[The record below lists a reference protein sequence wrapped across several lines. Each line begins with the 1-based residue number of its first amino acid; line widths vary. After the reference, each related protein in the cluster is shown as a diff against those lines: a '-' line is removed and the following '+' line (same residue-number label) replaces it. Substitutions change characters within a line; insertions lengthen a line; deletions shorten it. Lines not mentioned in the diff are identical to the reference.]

1 MKQKGSDIKH
11 VKIHGNHEV
20 GEGGEREE
28 YFDTDIINKV
38 IKQLKALG
46 IDASISDAMDVND
59 RQYYS
64 YYFTSM
70 PRVVTSIG
78 YIKVE
83 GMNFDYIQILA
94 RG

>member
-1 MKQKGSDIKH
+1 MHEKH
-11 VKIHGNHEV
+11 TPDEEEEV
-20 GEGGEREE
+20 EKKEE
-28 YFDTDIINKV
+28 YIDTDVISKI
-38 IKQLKALG
+38 IKQLKGLG
-46 IDASISDAMDVND
+46 INASIADAAEVND
-59 RQYYS
+59 DSYYS

>member
-1 MKQKGSDIKH
+1 MKQKGNDIEH
-11 VKIHGNHEV
+11 VKKHGSHETE
-20 GEGGEREE
+20 EGGEGEE
-28 YFDTDIINKV
+28 YFDTDVISKV

-46 IDASISDAMDVND
+46 IDASISYATDVND
-59 RQYYS
+59 HQYYS

>member
-1 MKQKGSDIKH
+1 MKHKGRDVEHEKKH
-11 VKIHGNHEV
+11 GSHEEE
-20 GEGGEREE
+20 EGGEEEE
-28 YFDTDIINKV
+28 YFDTDVISKV

-59 RQYYS
+59 HQYYS